1 MEDDT
6 TLHLGPDTRQ
16 YETKEIGSQLREAGN
31 FLLKCRIT
39 SIFAI
44 SIHLKNI
51 QAMLNAIITIIVGAL
66 VSGWL
71 PSLFKNSTISLILRI
86 VGAIIAIWGIVLLV
100 QSLL

>member
-1 MEDDT
+1 
-6 TLHLGPDTRQ
+6 
-16 YETKEIGSQLREAGN
+16 
-31 FLLKCRIT
+31 
-39 SIFAI
+39 
-44 SIHLKNI
+44 
-51 QAMLNAIITIIVGAL
+51 L